1 MPKCVENMNF
11 TILNSCW
18 FLINNIKIISNFERE
33 WCTSDI
39 KNWVFSKEIKLFTQ
53 QGFECFKYARGFF
66 KHYQFS
72 LNFDDWNFVNK
83 WQSIHIPLWLLCVR
97 GTLPDIYSNK
107 TFFNIFSD
115 GLQRHEAQVLAGWEK
130 NHNPTKKTLMGIY
143 AWGFKVL
150 ASNLDWF

>member
-1 MPKCVENMNF
+1 M
-11 TILNSCW
+11 TIHS
-18 FLINNIKIISNFERE
+18 
-33 WCTSDI
+33 
-39 KNWVFSKEIKLFTQ
+39 
-53 QGFECFKYARGFF
+53 
-66 KHYQFS
+66 HP
-72 LNFDDWNFVNK
+72 FVA
-83 WQSIHIPLWLLCVR
+83 PLCST
-97 GTLPDIYSNK
+97 TLPDIYSNK